1 MPVLDKAN
9 LDDLTDKFES
19 QLNSPVSLRL
29 FTQNNS
35 ELIIS
40 GRKCDTCL
48 TTEKILTEISGIS
61 DKLNL
66 EIIDIYK
73 TTDESS
79 DLKINRIP
87 ATIIGQTGR
96 AIYYGIPS
104 GYEFSTLV
112 NSIINASRDCQNL
125 SEDIIKNLTEIQN
138 LIKIKVFV
146 TPSCKYCPEIAEL
159 TLSLALQFSNIQTE
173 VIEIQEYPELA
184 DNYDISTVPVTVIND
199 KIRLAGQFSS
209 NTLVETIVKV
219 DKEIGIS

>member
-1 MPVLDKAN
+1 MPILDKAN
-9 LDDLTDKFES
+9 LDNLTGKFES
-19 QLNSPVSLRL
+19 QLNSAVSLRL

-35 ELIIS
+35 ELIIPD
-40 GRKCDTCL
+40 RKCDTCL
-48 TTEKILTEISGIS
+48 TTEKILTAISSIS

-66 EIIDIYK
+66 EIIDFYK
-73 TTDESS
+73 PSDELSG
-79 DLKINRIP
+79 LKIDRIP
-87 ATIIGQTGR
+87 ATLIGQTGR

-125 SEDIIKNLTEIQN
+125 SVDTIKNLTEIEN

-219 DKEIGIS
+219 DREIEIS

>member
-219 DKEIGIS
+219 DREIEIS

>member
-104 GYEFSTLV
+104 GYEFSTLI

>member
-9 LDDLTDKFES
+9 LDNLTDKFES
-19 QLNSPVSLRL
+19 QLISAVYLRL

-35 ELIIS
+35 GLITP
-40 GRKCDTCL
+40 GGKYDTCL
-48 TTEKILTEISGIS
+48 TTENILTELSSIS
-61 DKLNL
+61 DKINL
-66 EIIDIYK
+66 EIIDFCK
-73 TTDESS
+73 PNDESS
-79 DLKINRIP
+79 DLNIDRIP

-104 GYEFSTLV
+104 GYEFSTMV

-125 SEDIIKNLTEIQN
+125 SGDIIKHLTEIQN

-159 TLSLALQFSNIQTE
+159 TLSLALQFNNIKTE

-184 DNYDISTVPVTVIND
+184 NNYHISTVPVTVIND
-199 KIRLAGQFSS
+199 KIRLDGQISS
-209 NTLVETIVKV
+209 NTLVENIVTI
-219 DKEIGIS
+219 DKEIRIS

>member
-1 MPVLDKAN
+1 MPVLNKAN

-35 ELIIS
+35 ELIIA

-48 TTEKILTEISGIS
+48 TTEKILTEISSIS

-79 DLKINRIP
+79 DLKVNRIP

-125 SEDIIKNLTEIQN
+125 SVDTIKNLTEIEN

-184 DNYDISTVPVTVIND
+184 NNYHISTVPVTVIND
-199 KIRLAGQFSS
+199 KIRLDGQISS
-209 NTLVETIVKV
+209 NTLVENIVTI
-219 DKEIGIS
+219 DKEIRIS